1 MNTARQANHHT
12 PRSNLTEMYPGVY
25 RTGSSSTS
33 DDDGPN
39 LPTGP
44 LNTLLGFELETY
56 QIPLDQLLP
65 SKKVPDGVMSTR
77 KYKQIVSSINEVGLI
92 EPLSVIQPDRKKP
105 EYLVLDGHLRVLAL
119 KEHGMSVGPC
129 LFAKDD
135 ESYSYN
141 HHVNRLST
149 IAEHYMIRRAI
160 DRGVSKERLAR
171 AFNVNLSSINRRIN
185 LLEGICPEAVEMLK
199 DQHFSANLGSVLR
212 KLKPTRQVECVEL
225 MLTAN
230 NMTVAYAEALLAATP
245 PHLLVSEKRP
255 RKISGVTAEQMV
267 KMERE
272 MGNIQG
278 QLKLVEKSY
287 GQDVLLLV
295 LARGYLGK
303 LIDNKAVFR
312 FLSQRQP
319 DVLAEFEN
327 IIQTVAL
334 DGK

>member
-1 MNTARQANHHT
+1 MSRPPLGFIPEPITLALERILPSRKT
-12 PRSNLTEMYPGVY
+12 PEG
-25 RTGSSSTS
+25 
-33 DDDGPN
+33 
-39 LPTGP
+39 
-44 LNTLLGFELETY
+44 LNT
-56 QIPLDQLLP
+56 
-65 SKKVPDGVMSTR
+65 SR
-77 KYKQIVSSINEVGLI
+77 KFKQIMASMEAVGLI
-92 EPLSVIQPDRKKP
+92 EPLSVGKADKNTGQHI
-105 EYLVLDGHLRVLAL
+105 LLDGHMRLLAL
-119 KEHGMSVGPC
+119 RQLGYVDAPC
-129 LFAKDD
+129 LIATDD
-135 ESYSYN
+135 ESYTYN
-141 HHVNRLST
+141 NRINRISSIQEHHML
-149 IAEHYMIRRAI
+149 RRAVE
-160 DRGVSKERLAR
+160 RGVSPERLAK
-171 AFNVNLSSINRRIN
+171 ALNVDISQIHKKVS

>member
-1 MNTARQANHHT
+1 MEKRCAACGQAFEPNPRIRQQAYCPNPMCQRERRRHWQQQK
-12 PRSNLTEMYPGVY
+12 RRDDADY
-25 RTGSSSTS
+25 R
-33 DDDGPN
+33 DN
-39 LPTGP
+39 
-44 LNTLLGFELETY
+44 
-56 QIPLDQLLP
+56 
-65 SKKVPDGVMSTR
+65 DGVA
-77 KYKQIVSSINEVGLI
+77 
-92 EPLSVIQPDRKKP
+92 P
-105 EYLVLDGHLRVLAL
+105 
-119 KEHGMSVGPC
+119 
-129 LFAKDD
+129 
-135 ESYSYN
+135 
-141 HHVNRLST
+141 
-149 IAEHYMIRRAI
+149 
-160 DRGVSKERLAR
+160 ERLAK
-171 AFNVNLSSINRRIN
+171 ALNVDISLIHKKVS
-185 LLEGICPEAVEMLK
+185 LLDGICPEAVEMLK
-199 DQHFSANLGSVLR
+199 DQHFAANLGSVLR

-230 NMTVAYAEALLAATP
+230 NMTVAYAAALLAATP

-255 RKISGVTAEQMV
+255 QKISGVTAEQMV

-327 IIQTVAL
+327 IVQTVAL
-334 DGK
+334 EGK